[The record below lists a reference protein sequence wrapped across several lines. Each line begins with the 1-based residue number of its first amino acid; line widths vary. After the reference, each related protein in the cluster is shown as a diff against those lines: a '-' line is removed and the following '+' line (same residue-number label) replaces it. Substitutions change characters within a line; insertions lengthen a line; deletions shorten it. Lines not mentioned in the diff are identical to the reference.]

1 MENEDPE
8 HLMYYSV
15 ETLENYECVERIP
28 ITDSNL
34 LSQNTLCAS
43 HNSEIAL
50 SSTAG
55 PLASLFDVRM
65 GIHISNF
72 RLIGIGSWSA
82 SNHNGKSDQFI
93 RVSVFSSW
101 IKDHSNI
108 TAL

>member
-1 MENEDPE
+1 M
-8 HLMYYSV
+8 
-15 ETLENYECVERIP
+15 ETLKNSECFDRMDPTE
-28 ITDSNL
+28 SNL
-34 LSQNTLCAS
+34 LSPNTLCAT

-50 SSTAG
+50 GSTAG
-55 PLASLFDVRM
+55 PLILPS
-65 GIHISNF
+65 IN
-72 RLIGIGSWSA
+72 RLVGIGSWTA